1 MPNLQHNRT
10 SQDTPYNDQH
20 YKAYI
25 QQQTSDNN
33 GNTTVMSEE
42 TAIIRCGTSKGDFT
56 MELHRSW
63 SPIGYDRA
71 VELFDRG
78 FYDGSH
84 FYRVVPKFL
93 VQFGISYTTDVDL
106 KHFARTPIPDD
117 PRHDPVIPFGDGT
130 VSFAGSGNNSR
141 TSQLFISYGRSKS
154 LGTRKWETPVGT
166 VIEGMDRLHK
176 LHTYAGIKYPWGE
189 GPDQAKIRSG
199 RSYMEENFPLTDK
212 FVTCKV
218 KRRTDVSDKKS
229 SSNEST
235 EDKSYLEKE
244 WSIPDGQ
251 YKAVAAGDVDEQL
264 RSTFQT
270 IGGKVEESDD
280 GQDML
285 VLVAIILIVLVSI
298 VFKLTMRRNKA
309 SSKSS

>member
-1 MPNLQHNRT
+1 
-10 SQDTPYNDQH
+10 
-20 YKAYI
+20 
-25 QQQTSDNN
+25 
-33 GNTTVMSEE
+33 MSNE
-42 TAIIRCGTSKGDFT
+42 TAIIKCGTSKGDFT

-93 VQFGISYTTDVDL
+93 VQFGISYTTDVEL
-106 KHFARTPIPDD
+106 KQFAQKSIPDD
-117 PRHDPVIPFGDGT
+117 PQHDPVIPFEEGT

-166 VIEGMDRLHK
+166 VIEGMERIQK
-176 LHTYAGIKYPWGE
+176 LHSYAGIKYPWGD
-189 GPDQAKIRSG
+189 GPVQAKIRSG
-199 RSYMEENFPLTDK
+199 SSYMEENFPLSDK
-212 FVTCKV
+212 FLNCKV
-218 KRRTDVSDKKS
+218 KRRTDGWNKL
-229 SSNEST
+229 SSNSEST
-235 EDKSYLEKE
+235 DDKRNVEKQ

-251 YKAVAAGDVDEQL
+251 YNQATAGDMQEQL
-264 RSTFQT
+264 RTTFQT
-270 IGGKVEESDD
+270 LRGKVQESED
-280 GQDML
+280 GHDMIAL
-285 VLVAIILIVLVSI
+285 AAIIIIVLTSV
-298 VFKLTMRRNKA
+298 VFKLATRRDKG